1 MPYPFD
7 VEHEYAAYVSKIRF
21 VSSYC
26 RLSPDEEIFFT
37 SQVSIE
43 QMSVDVINREK
54 LLRASFALAFETN
67 LAKKK
72 PKPPS
77 LVFAPTYPR
86 LVELSADELAFREP
100 LDVAQLNT
108 DSAGVSAFLK
118 KLTFGQYNRPERV
131 TGPKAIEFFYKFFDD
146 HKHPGFFLIY
156 ELLTG
161 ALNMQVLPQDT
172 SREMGSCFLSIL
184 SGDNSPMSG
193 VQSVIL
199 RIMEANAEYATSM
212 PAFEDRRRLKLPKL
226 TGLDIF
232 QAHIKMAAGQL
243 QTG

>member
-1 MPYPFD
+1 M
-7 VEHEYAAYVSKIRF
+7 
-21 VSSYC
+21 
-26 RLSPDEEIFFT
+26 
-37 SQVSIE
+37 
-43 QMSVDVINREK
+43 
-54 LLRASFALAFETN
+54 
-67 LAKKK
+67 
-72 PKPPS
+72 
-77 LVFAPTYPR
+77 
-86 LVELSADELAFREP
+86 
-100 LDVAQLNT
+100 
-108 DSAGVSAFLK
+108 
-118 KLTFGQYNRPERV
+118 
-131 TGPKAIEFFYKFFDD
+131 
-146 HKHPGFFLIY
+146 
-156 ELLTG
+156 
-161 ALNMQVLPQDT
+161 NMQVLPQDT